1 MDKKNVVK
9 RLLDSMFENNE
20 MLSGTID
27 VKSRITHFHIRF
39 DNDAMLDTDSNP
51 VTYVKKAQYHVTR
64 DKDKSDSY
72 KQLRRE
78 RKQTK
83 FFDAS
88 KEEPRSDY
96 HENDHVSTTG
106 LSPISVHS
114 DIRVDSPPFCLSD
127 SPVNIHQDMPQNTS
141 PSAQCGASLVS
152 GASINSDHLTSPPNV
167 HDIVQVESTSPHHII
182 SLEQGVNSVSI
193 PQPTDKKIPPAS
205 KTEKLKI
212 TQMFRHCIV

>member
-9 RLLDSMFENNE
+9 RLLDSMFENNA

-64 DKDKSDSY
+64 DKDRSDSY

-127 SPVNIHQDMPQNTS
+127 SPVNIHQD
-141 PSAQCGASLVS
+141 
-152 GASINSDHLTSPPNV
+152 
-167 HDIVQVESTSPHHII
+167 
-182 SLEQGVNSVSI
+182 
-193 PQPTDKKIPPAS
+193 
-205 KTEKLKI
+205 
-212 TQMFRHCIV
+212 